1 VPTLDDEQFER
12 FLKEFRPLPAPES
25 LQLKK
30 HPRAVR
36 RPFVLT
42 AWAAACTA
50 VLVLA
55 LPWLPHRFK
64 PTQPP
69 GASGSG
75 AIAPPLTN
83 SQSLTIGRANAILA
97 DAPPFKEAVDR
108 LSFQH
113 QPVPQSEGKQSV
125 LNALGKENFKL

>member
-1 VPTLDDEQFER
+1 MPTLDDEQFER

-97 DAPPFKEAVDR
+97 DAPSRRPAFFSAPTSPPIRRQTKRA
-108 LSFQH
+108 QC
-113 QPVPQSEGKQSV
+113 
-125 LNALGKENFKL
+125 AW